1 MMPFR
6 RNPWGWATDR
16 RLTLAIKSVG
26 LLVLAWI
33 ALGFIFGFLAR
44 IRTVVYILIGAIFL
58 AYLIYPAVRRLRTR
72 MPLGIA
78 ILVVY
83 AALVAALVALGWF
96 VVPHLSDDVSA
107 FAQHY
112 PEFVARVNSF
122 LYAAN
127 DPLTSRLPGWM
138 RDEIARIPAGVALWV
153 KTRGVESAGRA
164 VLVLAGGFAAV
175 ATFVIVPLMTAYLL
189 LDLDRLRDGLS
200 KVVPPRRWRATL
212 SLLADVDKVV
222 GGFIRGQL
230 LVALSVGV
238 LVVIALLVLHV
249 RYAFFLGL
257 IAAIGDLVPYVGAIL
272 AFLPAFTI
280 AWTGN
285 GLLNALLV
293 LAAFVV
299 IFQAEGHLLAPNIV
313 SKTVRLSPFVVL
325 VALLVGGDLGGLFG
339 LLVAIPVAGILRVVA
354 LRVLGLSGE
363 NEPHTVNERTP

>member
-1 MMPFR
+1 MIPFR

-16 RLTLAIKSVG
+16 RLTLAIKFVG

-33 ALGFIFGFLAR
+33 ALSFAFGFLAR

-58 AYLIYPAVRRLRTR
+58 AYLIYPAVRRLRAR
-72 MPLGIA
+72 MPLAVA

-83 AALVAALVALGWF
+83 AVILAAIVALGWF
-96 VVPHLSDDVSA
+96 VIPHLSDDVTA

-112 PEFVARVNSF
+112 PELLGRANSF
-122 LYAAN
+122 LYDPH
-127 DPLTSRLPGWM
+127 DPLTSRLPPWT
-138 RDEIARIPAGVALWV
+138 RDAIARIPAEIALWV
-153 KTRGVESAGRA
+153 KTRGVAGAGHA
-164 VLVLAGGFAAV
+164 VMVLAGGFAAV

-189 LDLDRLRDGLS
+189 LDLEHLRDGLS

-212 SLLADVDKVV
+212 AFLTDVDKVV

-238 LVVIALLVLHV
+238 LVSIAMLVLHV
-249 RYAFFLGL
+249 RYAFFLGA

-272 AFLPAFTI
+272 AFLPAFSI
-280 AWTGN
+280 AWAGN
-285 GLLNALLV
+285 GFVNAMLV

-313 SKTVRLSPFVVL
+313 SKTVRLSPFIVL
-325 VALLVGGDLGGLFG
+325 VALLVGGELGGLFG
-339 LLVAIPVAGILRVVA
+339 LLVAIPVAGILRVAAMRVFGVA
-354 LRVLGLSGE
+354 SE
-363 NEPHTVNERTP
+363 NTAA